1 MTQTVIVSDG
11 LASGGVEVEVQILE
25 WLLVH
30 WGGSEIFMAEF
41 FVLLYQL
48 KIVGL
53 SISIKS

>member
-11 LASGGVEVEVQILE
+11 LASGGVEVQILE

-30 WGGSEIFMAEF
+30 WGGSEILMAEF